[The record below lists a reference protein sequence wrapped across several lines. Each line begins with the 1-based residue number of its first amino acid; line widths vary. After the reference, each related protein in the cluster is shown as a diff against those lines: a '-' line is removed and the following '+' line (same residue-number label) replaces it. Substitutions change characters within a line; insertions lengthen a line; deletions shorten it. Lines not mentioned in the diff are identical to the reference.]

1 MEFLA
6 LPTIIRDEPNFKLTS
21 SERCFVNIVYESERI
36 TNLPPYMF
44 GRINQE
50 KLDARQRGIDV
61 IDLGMGNPDRPPAQ
75 HIIEKLCAVSH
86 DRRVHKYSAS
96 RGIKHLRRAICEHYE
111 KKFSVT
117 LDPESEALV
126 TIGSKE
132 GISHLMLAIINEGD
146 VVAIQSP
153 TYPSYIYSIAI
164 AEGKMQGISSGTGD
178 EFITA
183 LKKLPSRKMRMIV
196 INYPHNPTT
205 QVTDLSFFTEVADFA
220 QKKGLIVVHDLAY
233 ADICFDGYQAPSFL
247 QAKGAKEVGIEFYT
261 LSKSYNMAGWRV
273 GFALGNKEILKALTK
288 IKGYYDYGIF
298 TPIQVASIAALRGP
312 QECVA
317 GITETYRRRRDV
329 LVKGLN
335 NIGWEVSLPVATMYV
350 WAKIPPAFQEM
361 GSLDFS
367 SLLLRKGE
375 VAVAPG
381 LGFGES
387 GEGYVRFAL
396 VENEH
401 RIRQAVRGIRKALN
415 LRG

>member
-1 MEFLA
+1 VSI
-6 LPTIIRDEPNFKLTS
+6 T
-21 SERCFVNIVYESERI
+21 YESERI
-36 TNLPPYMF
+36 ANLPPYMF
-44 GRINQE
+44 GKINQE
-50 KLDARQRGIDV
+50 KLEARQRGVDI
-61 IDLGMGNPDRPPAQ
+61 IDLGMGNPDRPPAR
-75 HIIEKLCAVSH
+75 HIIEKLCAVAY
-86 DRRVHKYSAS
+86 DQKVHRYSAS
-96 RGIKHLRRAICEHYE
+96 RGIKHLRKAICEHYE
-111 KKFSVT
+111 KKFSVA

-132 GISHLMLAIINEGD
+132 GISHLMLATINKGD
-146 VVAIQSP
+146 VIAIQDP

-164 AEGKMQGISSGTGD
+164 AGGKMRGISSGAGD
-178 EFITA
+178 DFISA
-183 LKKLPSRKMRMIV
+183 LGKLPLRKMKMIV

-205 QVTDLSFFTEVADFA
+205 QVADLSFFAKVVDFA
-220 QKKGLIVVHDLAY
+220 KKKGLIVVHDLAY

-247 QAKGAKEVGIEFYT
+247 EAPGAKEVGIEFYT

-273 GFALGNKEILKALTK
+273 GFVLGNKEVLKALAK

-298 TPIQVASIAALRGP
+298 TPIQVASIAALRGS

-317 GITETYRRRRDV
+317 ETTETYRRRRDV
-329 LVKGLN
+329 LVRGLN

-350 WAKIPPAFQEM
+350 WAKIPPRFQGM

-367 SLLLRKGE
+367 SLLLKKGE
-375 VAVAPG
+375 VAVSPG
-381 LGFGES
+381 IGFGEN

-415 LRG
+415 LY

>member
-1 MEFLA
+1 MSI
-6 LPTIIRDEPNFKLTS
+6 T
-21 SERCFVNIVYESERI
+21 YESERI
-36 TNLPPYMF
+36 ANLPPYMF

-50 KLDARQRGIDV
+50 KLEARQRGVDV
-61 IDLGMGNPDRPPAQ
+61 IDLGMGNPDRPPAE
-75 HIIEKLCAVSH
+75 HIIEKLCSVAH
-86 DRRVHKYSAS
+86 DRRIHKYSAS

-111 KKFSVT
+111 KKFSVA

-132 GISHLMLAIINEGD
+132 GISHLMLATINKGD
-146 VVAIQSP
+146 AIAIQDP

-164 AEGKMQGISSGTGD
+164 AGGKMRGIPSRAGGD
-178 EFITA
+178 FISA
-183 LKKLPSRKMRMIV
+183 LRKLPLGRMKMIV

-205 QVTDLSFFTEVADFA
+205 QVADLSFFAEVVDFA

-247 QAKGAKEVGIEFYT
+247 QVKGAKEVGIEFYT

-273 GFALGNKEILKALTK
+273 GFALGNKEVLKALAK

-298 TPIQVASIAALRGP
+298 TPIQVAAIAALRGP

-317 GITETYRRRRDV
+317 EMAETYRRRRNV

-335 NIGWEVSLPVATMYV
+335 NIGWEVSLPTATMYV
-350 WAKIPPAFQEM
+350 WAKIPPPLAEM

-381 LGFGES
+381 IGFGEN

-401 RIRQAVRGIRKALN
+401 RIRQAVRGIRKALI
-415 LRG
+415 L

>member
-1 MEFLA
+1 
-6 LPTIIRDEPNFKLTS
+6 
-21 SERCFVNIVYESERI
+21 
-36 TNLPPYMF
+36 MF
-44 GRINQE
+44 GKINQE
-50 KLDARQRGIDV
+50 KLEARQRGVDV
-61 IDLGMGNPDRPPAQ
+61 IDLGMGNPDQPPAE
-75 HIIEKLCAVSH
+75 HIIEKLCDVAH
-86 DRRVHKYSAS
+86 DQKVHKYSAS
-96 RGIKHLRRAICEHYE
+96 CGIKHLRRAICEHYE

-132 GISHLMLAIINEGD
+132 GISHLMLAVINKGD
-146 VVAIQSP
+146 AVVIQDP
-153 TYPSYIYSIAI
+153 AYPSYIYSIAI
-164 AEGKMQGISSGTGD
+164 AGGKMRGISSNTGD
-178 EFITA
+178 EFIAA
-183 LKKLPSRKMRMIV
+183 LKKLPSRKIRMVV

-205 QVTDLSFFTEVADFA
+205 QTADPSFFTEVVAFA
-220 QKKGLIVVHDLAY
+220 RKRRLIVVHDLAY
-233 ADICFDGYQAPSFL
+233 ADICFDGYRAPSFL
-247 QAKGAKEVGIEFYT
+247 QAKGAKEIGIEFYT

-273 GFALGNKEILKALTK
+273 GFALGNKKILKALTR

-312 QECVA
+312 QECVGEIA
-317 GITETYRRRRDV
+317 ETYRRRRDV

-335 NIGWEVSLPVATMYV
+335 NIKWEVSLPKATMYV

-381 LGFGES
+381 IGFGKN

-396 VENEH
+396 VENEY
-401 RIRQAVRGIRKALN
+401 RIRQAVRGIKKALN
-415 LRG
+415 L